1 MRNLVKMQLKNKE
14 LKCVLTILNRKLTT
28 NLERNSS
35 NAERNETI
43 NELENKIYELKKM
56 FYSNKGLKYIM
67 NNKLDSIC
75 PVCKG
80 TGWVTNYKKQMEF
93 TADITICVACNGTG
107 KN

>member
-1 MRNLVKMQLKNKE
+1 MLNLRKMQFKNKE
-14 LKCVLTILNRKLTT
+14 LKCILNVLNRKLTT
-28 NLERNSS
+28 ELERNY
-35 NAERNETI
+35 NNTERNETI

-56 FYSNKGLKYIM
+56 FYSNKGLKYII
-67 NNKLDSIC
+67 NNNLDSIC

-93 TADITICVACNGTG
+93 TADITICMACNGTG